1 MNLDADVCV
10 IGSGAGGSV
19 ASWALVERGLRV
31 VLLEAGPRIDP
42 ADQGAHRQDWE
53 IAGSAVRKSLD
64 DPRHQSYES
73 APGNAL
79 DMRYQH
85 LHSRTPTA
93 FSRRVSE
100 RRPFEYVRA
109 LGVGGSTL
117 HYQGEAHRFPAH
129 AFRMRSRFG
138 VADDWPLDYE
148 ELAPY
153 YERIEAL
160 LGVAGDPRNPFKPA
174 RGAYPYPAHPLS
186 AASRRVSLAAR
197 QLGWELLPNPV
208 AILPSPRPG
217 RQACHYCNG
226 CEQGCDVSA
235 RGSAD
240 VAVIPQAER
249 SSRLRLVTGIRAAAL
264 EHDAE
269 GRISAVIGSDEKGQR
284 QRFRARAF
292 VLAAGAIETPRI
304 LLHSKGGAHPEGV
317 GNESGQLGRHLMET
331 LYVRKSAIFDQ
342 PLETF
347 AGIPLDSRIWDFNA
361 TVAESNSP
369 VGFTLASTC
378 GQFGGPVGHA
388 LEGIRNFGASHRRKM
403 RLFGGGINFVGIAEQ
418 LPRPENRVT
427 LSEKLDPAGVPLA
440 RVETRLDEIDLE
452 ALSQVQIRLEAL
464 AQTAGA
470 GEFVGQ
476 ISAYDTPHAT
486 HVGGTCRMGRDPRT
500 SVVDAFGAVHGVPN
514 LTVADASVLVT
525 QGAGDSPSLT
535 IQALA
540 LRSSESLA
548 ERLRRGEV

>member
-1 MNLDADVCV
+1 
-10 IGSGAGGSV
+10 
-19 ASWALVERGLRV
+19 
-31 VLLEAGPRIDP
+31 
-42 ADQGAHRQDWE
+42 
-53 IAGSAVRKSLD
+53 
-64 DPRHQSYES
+64 
-73 APGNAL
+73 
-79 DMRYQH
+79 
-85 LHSRTPTA
+85 
-93 FSRRVSE
+93 
-100 RRPFEYVRA
+100 
-109 LGVGGSTL
+109 
-117 HYQGEAHRFPAH
+117 
-129 AFRMRSRFG
+129 MRSRFG

-160 LGVAGDPRNPFKPA
+160 LGVAGDPRNPFKPP

-226 CEQGCDVSA
+226 CVQGCDVSA

-249 SSRLRLVTGIRAAAL
+249 SGRLRLVTGIRAAAL
-264 EHDAE
+264 EHDRD
-269 GRISAVIGSDEKGQR
+269 GRISAVIGSDEKGQS

-361 TVAESNSP
+361 AVAESNSP

-378 GQFGGPVGHA
+378 GEFGGPVGHA
-388 LEGIRNFGASHRRKM
+388 LEGIRKFGASHRRKM
-403 RLFGGGINFVGIAEQ
+403 RLFGSGISFVGIAEQ
-418 LPRPENRVT
+418 LPRAENRVT

-452 ALSQVQIRLEAL
+452 ALSQVQIRLEEL
-464 AQTAGA
+464 AQAAGA
-470 GEFVGQ
+470 GDFVGQ
-476 ISAYDTPHAT
+476 TSAYDTPQAT
-486 HVGGTCRMGRDPRT
+486 HVGGSCRMGRDPRT